1 MKKSKFL
8 LLKLIFMKTHI
19 LFIISIFL
27 IVFGLGCS
35 KEKPSIG
42 NYYGTFT
49 YSTPQGVVKTA
60 EIEITES
67 SKNKIIINGSELTK
81 DGKKIE
87 GKIENISFSQFGV
100 DIYGE
105 WSKLFSKEYLIKG
118 TFTENYYQGGNQY
131 QNSGTFEIKSN

>member
-1 MKKSKFL
+1 MK
-8 LLKLIFMKTHI
+8 IHI

-27 IVFGLGCS
+27 IVFGIGCS

-49 YSTPQGVVKTA
+49 YNTPQGAVKTA

-87 GKIENISFSQFGV
+87 GKIKNISFSQFGV
-100 DIYGE
+100 DIDGE
-105 WSKLFSKEYLIKG
+105 WSHKLFSKEYLIKG

>member
-1 MKKSKFL
+1 M
-8 LLKLIFMKTHI
+8 FMKTHN
-19 LFIISIFL
+19 LFISCICL
-27 IVFGLGCS
+27 IVFGIGCS

-60 EIEITES
+60 EIKITES
-67 SKNKIIINGSELTK
+67 SRNKIIINSSELSK
-81 DGKKIE
+81 DGKKIG

-100 DIYGE
+100 DIDGE
-105 WSKLFSKEYLIKG
+105 WSHKLFSKDYLIKG
-118 TFTENYYQGGNQY
+118 NFTEYYYQGGSQY

>member
-1 MKKSKFL
+1 
-8 LLKLIFMKTHI
+8 MKTHI
-19 LFIISIFL
+19 LFISSLFL
-27 IVFGLGCS
+27 IAIGIGCS

-49 YSTPQGVVKTA
+49 YSTPQGLVKTA

-87 GKIENISFSQFGV
+87 GKIENISISQFGINI
-100 DIYGE
+100 DGE
-105 WSKLFSKEYLIKG
+105 WSHKFISKEYLIKG
-118 TFTENYYQGGNQY
+118 NFTEDYYQGGSQY
-131 QNSGTFEIKSN
+131 QNSGTFLIKSN